1 MTIRRGL
8 IQPVVVTSTGQPRNI
23 EPEPAGKVIRTKE
36 GFMATK
42 KESPRITEIRWGSV
56 KVEDQGQYKDAKL
69 YPGGSREW
77 NWHETG
83 TNHTP
88 GIQPADVQELLEN
101 GAKVIVLSTGHNERL
116 QVQSETIDMLKE
128 KHIPVHVLPT
138 DQAVKKY
145 NDLRTRKPVGALIHS
160 TC

>member
-1 MTIRRGL
+1 M
-8 IQPVVVTSTGQPRNI
+8 V
-23 EPEPAGKVIRTKE
+23 AH
-36 GFMATK
+36 
-42 KESPRITEIRWGSV
+42 KESPRITELSWGFV
-56 KVEDQGQYKDAKL
+56 KVEDQGSYKDAKL

-77 NWHETG
+77 DWNETG
-83 TNHTP
+83 TDHTP

-101 GAKVIVLSTGHNERL
+101 GAEVVVLSTGHNERL
-116 QVQSETIDMLKE
+116 QVQSGTLQMLKE

-145 NDLRTRKPVGALIHS
+145 NDLRTQKPVGALIHS